1 MVLVSQLNRSL
12 ESRTNK
18 RPIPSDLRES
28 GSIEQDSDII
38 LFIYRDEVY
47 DQASIDKGMAE
58 LIIAKQRQGSLA
70 TAKVPF
76 NGSVSRFGGATQT
89 GATRMVGNG

>member
-1 MVLVSQLNRSL
+1 
-12 ESRTNK
+12 
-18 RPIPSDLRES
+18 LRES

-47 DQASIDKGMAE
+47 DPASADKGMAE
-58 LIIAKQRQGSLA
+58 IIIAKQRQGTLA

-76 NGSVSRFGGATQT
+76 NGSVSRFGSATQT